1 MPSSPEELQKRTDAL
16 VASWRTFAAAPG
28 TDPLLEFAVAIS
40 SFTEF
45 LHGQGLSG
53 LHQIARSLEQQTLAL
68 FDHGADAPIPEATR
82 KELATRMQEFVQR
95 VADYIETQ
103 RQPIAERRARPAG
116 AAPLDAGPRQRIW
129 LLGSSGAT
137 WQALVLQLGYF
148 NINAEFQQIRNLPS
162 QTEEPA
168 IVLLNAGGLTT
179 QQTAEQIQL
188 LRGRFAASTLLIHEL
203 AGDFDNLRS
212 ALTAGADFCFP
223 AGTALPLILAR
234 LIELCS
240 GKLEEPYRAL
250 IVEDSITASKSIER
264 TLAMCGIE
272 TQVIA
277 KPHDVLAR
285 LAQFQPDLIL
295 MDMFMPGCT
304 GVEAAR
310 VIRQHPEFLSI
321 PIVYLSGDANVPMQV
336 DALRLGGDHFLTKP
350 YNPVI
355 LNAVVQSK
363 IERYRT
369 LRRAMQCDSL
379 TGLYNHST
387 SKEKLA
393 TALQQAR
400 SDAQPLAV
408 AMVDIDHFK
417 KINDS
422 YGHPMGDQVIRN
434 LGWFLSQRLRKTDLI
449 GRYGGEEFLVVL
461 PGADAEQAVE
471 VLDRIRQDFGRIKHP
486 WQETWCTATL
496 SIGVSALQEDSSAET
511 LINLADEALYAA
523 KRGGR
528 DRVLTA
534 GLQGLS

>member
-1 MPSSPEELQKRTDAL
+1 MISSPEILRKRSDAL
-16 VASWRTFAAAPG
+16 SASLRTFAAAPG
-28 TDPLLEFAVAIS
+28 PDPLLEFAVSVS

-53 LHQIARSLEQQTLAL
+53 LQQVSRSLEQQVLAL
-68 FDHGADAPIPEATR
+68 FENGGGANIPQTTLDELDARLQDLT
-82 KELATRMQEFVQR
+82 QR
-95 VADYIETQ
+95 VADYLDAGHPSI
-103 RQPIAERRARPAG
+103 PERRARPERLAT
-116 AAPLDAGPRQRIW
+116 PVAGPHHRVW
-129 LLGSSGAT
+129 LFGSSGAS
-137 WQALVLQLGYF
+137 WQALALQLGYF
-148 NINAEFQQIRNLPS
+148 NIDAEFHQVRNLPV
-162 QTEEPA
+162 QTEEPTV
-168 IVLLNAGGLTT
+168 VLFNAASLSL
-179 QQTAEQIQL
+179 QQTAEQITL
-188 LRGRFAASTLLIHEL
+188 LRARFAASTLLVHEL
-203 AGDFDNLRS
+203 AGDFDSLRS
-212 ALTAGADFCFP
+212 GLSAGADFCFP
-223 AGTALPLILAR
+223 LGTAQPLILAR
-234 LIELCS
+234 LLELCS
-240 GKLEEPYRAL
+240 GRLEEPYRAL
-250 IVEDSITASKSIER
+250 VVEDSITASKSIER

-277 KPHDVLAR
+277 SPHDVLAR

-321 PIVYLSGDANVPMQV
+321 PVVYLSGETNVPMQV
-336 DALRLGGDHFLTKP
+336 EALRLGGDHFLTKP

-369 LRRAMQCDSL
+369 LRRAMQRDSL

-393 TALQQAR
+393 AALQQAR
-400 SDAQPLAV
+400 ADGRPLAV

-434 LGWFLSQRLRKTDLI
+434 LGWFLSQRLRRSDLI

-461 PGADAEQAVE
+461 PGADAQQAVE

-486 WQETWCTATL
+486 YQDTWCTATL
-496 SIGVSALQEDSSAET
+496 SIGVAALQEDRSAET

-523 KRGGR
+523 KHAGR

-534 GLQGLS
+534 GPANA

>member
-1 MPSSPEELQKRTDAL
+1 MSISPEVLRKRADAL
-16 VASWRTFAAAPG
+16 SASWHTFAAAPG
-28 TDPLLEFAVAIS
+28 SDLLLEFAVSIS

-53 LHQIARSLEQQTLAL
+53 LHQISRSLEQQVLAL
-68 FDHGADAPIPEATR
+68 FESSAATAVAPGTLAELGAR
-82 KELATRMQEFVQR
+82 LQELVQR
-95 VADYIETQ
+95 VSDYIESQ
-103 RQPIAERRARPAG
+103 HQPVVERRARPEQP
-116 AAPLDAGPRQRIW
+116 AALEADPRHRVW
-129 LLGSSGAT
+129 LFGSSGAS
-137 WQALVLQLGYF
+137 WQALVLQLSYF
-148 NINAEFQQIRNLPS
+148 NIDAEFHQIRHLPP
-162 QTEEPA
+162 QAEEPA
-168 IVLLNAGGLTT
+168 IVLLNASGLTT
-179 QQTAEQIQL
+179 PQNSEQIGL
-188 LRGRFAASTLLIHEL
+188 LRARFAAATLLVHEL
-203 AGDFDNLRS
+203 ASDFDSQLA
-212 ALTAGADFCFP
+212 ALTAGADYCFP
-223 AGTALPLILAR
+223 AGTAQPLILAR

-240 GKLEEPYRAL
+240 GKAEEPYRAL
-250 IVEDSITASKSIER
+250 VVEDSITASKSIER

-336 DALRLGGDHFLTKP
+336 EALRLGGDHFLTKP

-369 LRRAMQCDSL
+369 LRRAMQRDSL

-400 SDAQPLAV
+400 AGGQPLAV

-434 LGWFLSQRLRKTDLI
+434 LGWFLSQRLRRTDLI

-461 PGADAEQAVE
+461 PGADAGQAAE

-496 SIGVSALQEDSSAET
+496 SIGVSMLQDGSSAET
-511 LINLADEALYAA
+511 LINQADEALYAA

-528 DRVLTA
+528 DRTVTA
-534 GLQGLS
+534 PA

>member
-1 MPSSPEELQKRTDAL
+1 MPCSPEELRKRTDAL
-16 VASWRTFAAAPG
+16 GASWQAYATAPG
-28 TDPLLEFAVAIS
+28 TDLLLEFAVSIS

-53 LHQIARSLEQQTLAL
+53 LHQTARSLEQQVLAL
-68 FDHGADAPIPEATR
+68 FDKGADMQAPDATR
-82 KELATRMQEFVQR
+82 GELSTRLRELEQR
-95 VADYIETQ
+95 VVDYIETQ
-103 RQPIAERRARPAG
+103 SQPITDRRTHTAHPGLAEAG
-116 AAPLDAGPRQRIW
+116 ARHRVW
-129 LLGSSGAT
+129 LFGSSGAA
-137 WQALVLQLGYF
+137 WQALALQLGYF
-148 NINAEFQQIRNLPS
+148 NIDAEFHQLRHLPG

-168 IVLLNAGGLTT
+168 IVLLNAGGLGI
-179 QQTAEQIQL
+179 QQTQNEIQQ
-188 LRGRFAASTLLIHEL
+188 LRARFSASTLLVHEL
-203 AGDFDNLRS
+203 ADDFESLRG
-212 ALTAGADFCFP
+212 ALTAGGDLCFP
-223 AGTALPLILAR
+223 AGTPQPVILAR
-234 LIELCS
+234 LIELCGS
-240 GKLEEPYRAL
+240 RPEPPYRAL
-250 IVEDSITASKSIER
+250 VVEDSITASKSIER
-264 TLAMCGIE
+264 SLAMCGIE
-272 TQVIA
+272 THVIA
-277 KPHDVLAR
+277 NPRDVLAR

-336 DALRLGGDHFLTKP
+336 EALRLGGDHFLTKP

-369 LRRAMQCDSL
+369 LRRAMQCDSM

-400 SDAQPLAV
+400 AQQQPLAV

-434 LGWFLSQRLRKTDLI
+434 LAWFLSQRLRRSDLI

-461 PGADAEQAVE
+461 PGADAVQAVE

-486 WQETWCTATL
+486 YQETWCTATL
-496 SIGVSALQEDSSAET
+496 SVGVATLGEDDSAES
-511 LINLADEALYAA
+511 LIRQADEALYTA

-528 DRVLTA
+528 DRTVSA
-534 GLQGLS
+534 AAP

>member
-1 MPSSPEELQKRTDAL
+1 MSTSPEVLRKRTDAL
-16 VASWRTFAAAPG
+16 GASWRTFAAAPG
-28 TDPLLEFAVAIS
+28 TDLLVEFAVSIS

-53 LHQIARSLEQQTLAL
+53 LHQISRALEQQVLAL
-68 FDHGADAPIPEATR
+68 FENNAATEIAKGVLTELDAR
-82 KELATRMQEFVQR
+82 LQELAQR
-95 VADYIETQ
+95 VADYIES
-103 RQPIAERRARPAG
+103 RHEPVAERRARPAEP
-116 AAPLDAGPRQRIW
+116 AALDASPRHRVW
-129 LLGSSGAT
+129 LFGSSGAS
-137 WQALVLQLGYF
+137 WQALALQLGYF
-148 NINAEFQQIRNLPS
+148 NIDAEFHQVRNLPP

-168 IVLLNAGGLTT
+168 VVLLNAAGLSA
-179 QQTAEQIQL
+179 QQTGEQIAL
-188 LRGRFAASTLLIHEL
+188 LRARFAAATLLVHEL
-203 AGDFDNLRS
+203 ARDFESQLA
-212 ALTAGADFCFP
+212 ALAAGADYCFP
-223 AGTALPLILAR
+223 AGTAQPLILAR
-234 LIELCS
+234 LLELCS
-240 GKLEEPYRAL
+240 GKVEEPYRAL
-250 IVEDSITASKSIER
+250 VVEDSITASKSIER

-272 TQVIA
+272 TQVTA
-277 KPHDVLAR
+277 KPHDVLDR

-336 DALRLGGDHFLTKP
+336 EALRLGGDHFLTKP

-369 LRRAMQCDSL
+369 LRRAMQRDSL

-393 TALQQAR
+393 VALQQAR
-400 SDAQPLAV
+400 ADGRPLAV

-434 LGWFLSQRLRKTDLI
+434 LGWFLSQRLRRTDLI
-449 GRYGGEEFLVVL
+449 GRYGGEEFIVVL
-461 PGADAEQAVE
+461 PGADASQAVE
-471 VLDRIRQDFGRIKHP
+471 VLDRIRRDFGRIKHP

-496 SIGVSALQEDSSAET
+496 SIGVSMLRDGSSAET
-511 LINLADEALYAA
+511 LINQADEALYAA

-528 DRVLTA
+528 DRTVTALT
-534 GLQGLS
+534 